1 MPADA
6 CPYRKP
12 FPTGFDECPA
22 FTPQTYVAFDLHYQ
36 PTSAVNS
43 CSHLAIGELPGRL
56 GAYYPRCGLG
66 TRAQRV
72 SWVRQVSADRLA
84 GLREL
89 SAEYRAWSRSRMGPL
104 WELKGRMLAAR
115 HRGDLAEA
123 RQAGHALEAGLH
135 ELLRGA
141 EEFVDARRARC
152 ETLGLLPE
160 PLKELIRR
168 ATQDWAWRSTL
179 TDGYQ
184 VPDELLER
192 FAEPNRLFF
201 TSTRT
206 AIVPH

>member
-123 RQAGHALEAGLH
+123 RHRTGSFSRALAPPSSPTDPPLADLVRTRNRDASGMGAPIVEAIRAG
-135 ELLRGA
+135 
-141 EEFVDARRARC
+141 DADRA
-152 ETLGLLPE
+152 
-160 PLKELIRR
+160 
-168 ATQDWAWRSTL
+168 D
-179 TDGYQ
+179 
-184 VPDELLER
+184 
-192 FAEPNRLFF
+192 
-201 TSTRT
+201 
-206 AIVPH
+206 